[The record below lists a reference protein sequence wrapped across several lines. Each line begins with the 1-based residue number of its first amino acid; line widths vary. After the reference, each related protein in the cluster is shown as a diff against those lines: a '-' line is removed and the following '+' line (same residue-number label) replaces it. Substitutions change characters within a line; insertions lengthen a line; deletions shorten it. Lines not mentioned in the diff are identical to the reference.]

1 MLKVRLL
8 CLCVSS
14 SDLGF
19 ETETLVQR
27 RIYPSLLAAVLFSTY
42 LVFQAKQFK
51 KLYEQIK
58 NDK

>member
-1 MLKVRLL
+1 MLCFV
-8 CLCVSS
+8 CVSS

-51 KLYEQIK
+51 KLYEHIK